1 VKVRNIFLIWV
12 EVCIWKLVYHEG
24 NIYMIKGVEEDRLL
38 DVEKGN
44 INEIIVEEGKIDK
57 YGIN

>member
-1 VKVRNIFLIWV
+1 MK
-12 EVCIWKLVYHEG
+12 E
-24 NIYMIKGVEEDRLL
+24 IYMIKGVEEDRLL

-57 YGIN
+57 YGIIWWKRAIK